1 MHLLGPLAALLGFEV
16 EEITDRV
23 KRMLIINTLMGAFA
37 ALTVVFLLV
46 AGFLA
51 LSAKLGAIY
60 TALIFAAVFFV
71 LTAGIMIGTQ
81 VSEASRKR
89 RLAEKRRSSETSA
102 FVTTAALTALPVL
115 LRSPLVRNLGLPL
128 AAVVAAAM
136 FIGKSR
142 DDNPED

>member
-1 MHLLGPLAALLGFEV
+1 MHLLVPLAALLGFEV

-23 KRMLIINTLMGAFA
+23 KRLVIVNAMMGLFAGLTL
-37 ALTVVFLLV
+37 VFLLV
-46 AGFLA
+46 AGFFALA
-51 LSAKLGAIY
+51 AKLGAIY
-60 TALIFAAVFFV
+60 AALIFAGVFFIIAV
-71 LTAGIMIGTQ
+71 GILIGVQ
-81 VSEASRKR
+81 VSEANRKR

-115 LRSPLVRNLGLPL
+115 LKSPLVRNVGLPL

-142 DDNPED
+142 DDKPDV

>member
-1 MHLLGPLAALLGFEV
+1 MHFLVPLAALLGFEV

-23 KRMLIINTLMGAFA
+23 KRLIIVNAMMGLFAGLTL
-37 ALTVVFLLV
+37 VFLLV

-51 LSAKLGAIY
+51 LAAKLGAIY
-60 TALIFAAVFFV
+60 AALIFAGVFFV
-71 LTAGIMIGTQ
+71 IAVGILIGVQ
-81 VSEASRKR
+81 VSEANRKR
-89 RLAEKRRSSETSA
+89 RLVEKRRSSETSA

-115 LRSPLVRNLGLPL
+115 LKSPLVRNVGLPL

-142 DDNPED
+142 DDKPDV